1 MFGKIYITLI
11 VISLLLLVVGLYNM
25 ETNMG
30 IGIGIDTC
38 KKCVKYDIF
47 NNNKC
52 TEYIYYSCN
61 DEYKYRIDIYEFLN
75 KLNGTCNASNYNLK
89 YYENK
94 FNKRR
99 LTNLELKEKEK
110 EKYNNNLTFTNLL
123 INNLLIFTNLSC
135 LFLVLVICLYLRKY
149 IMKKINKNSYVLPF
163 YVGEV

>member
-75 KLNGTCNASNYNLK
+75 KLNGTCNASNHNLK

-110 EKYNNNLTFTNLL
+110 YNNNLT
-123 INNLLIFTNLSC
+123 FTNLSC